1 MWKFWKFKKSNKKA
15 KNKKSKKEGQQ
26 DFFEDYEESKK
37 ESESKYGFAEGTSF
51 SKRKRKEEKTEK
63 KKAKKEKEFA
73 EKKDVDEF
81 VKKTFRSGADVQV
94 LTPKVDKY
102 PAIISIKIPNPSLAK
117 YIKVNLETKEISLTQ
132 DTPKG
137 IEKGKDIGITADS
150 NTKPKITDIKILGSK
165 IVVRDD
171 GNVIY
176 DKRPIKQRKKGSLS
190 TVFKFTEKKSQG
202 LRGYGAKLKKK
213 AGKGLNIEF

>member
-1 MWKFWKFKKSNKKA
+1 MWKFWKFKKSKRKA

-26 DFFEDYEESKK
+26 DFFEDYEEGKTK
-37 ESESKYGFAEGTSF
+37 TESKFGFAEGTSF
-51 SKRKRKEEKTEK
+51 SKKKRKEEKAEK
-63 KKAKKEKEFA
+63 KKAKKEKQFA

-102 PAIISIKIPNPSLAK
+102 PEIISIKIPNPSLAK
-117 YIKVNLETKEISLTQ
+117 YIKVNLATKEISLTQ

-137 IEKGKDIGITADS
+137 IEKGKDIGITGDS
-150 NTKPKITDIKILGSK
+150 NTKPKLTDIKVLGSK

-171 GNVIY
+171 GKVVY